1 MRAEIVVESVLAIGL
16 GYVIGG
22 IPWSV
27 LIARVVGGPDP
38 RTVGSGRTGGAN
50 VLRAYGPRIAL
61 VSGLL
66 DASKGLVAV
75 LVVRLLGLG
84 PIVESLTALAA
95 IVGHSRS
102 VFLGFKGGR
111 GVSVGFGALVV
122 LSPLVAALVAI
133 VFGAIVVV
141 SRYSSLG
148 SLTGSAV
155 GGVLLAA
162 LSVSGAVAPEYL
174 IYAIGGAALIWL
186 FHADNIQRLAAG
198 TERRIDE
205 RA

>member
-1 MRAEIVVESVLAIGL
+1 MDAQSVVESVGVVVA

-27 LIARVVGGPDP
+27 VIARIVGGPDP

-66 DASKGLVAV
+66 DVSKGTLAV
-75 LVVRLLGLG
+75 LIARVLGLG
-84 PIVESLTALAA
+84 PIVESLAGLAA

-102 VFLGFKGGR
+102 VFLNFQGGR
-111 GVSVGFGALVV
+111 GVSVGFGALLVISPIVALTVAVVFVV
-122 LSPLVAALVAI
+122 L
-133 VFGAIVVV
+133 VVIT
-141 SRYSSLG
+141 RYSSLG
-148 SLTGSAV
+148 SLLGSAA
-155 GGVLLAA
+155 GALLLAA
-162 LSVSGAVAPEYL
+162 LSVSRAVPIEYLLYALGGAV
-174 IYAIGGAALIWL
+174 LIWL
-186 FHADNIQRLAAG
+186 FHLDNIQRLVAG